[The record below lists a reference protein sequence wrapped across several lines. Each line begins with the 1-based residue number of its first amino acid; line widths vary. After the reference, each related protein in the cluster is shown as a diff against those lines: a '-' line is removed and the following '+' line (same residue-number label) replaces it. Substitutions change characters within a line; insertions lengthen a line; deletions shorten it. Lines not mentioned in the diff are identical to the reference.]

1 MSTVTIPAV
10 TPPVTAKEA
19 DLESIFYSESTTP
32 APTASAK
39 PPVVS
44 DSGTPATP
52 PASAVS
58 PDATKPVKSP
68 VGTET
73 KEKPADDKGHAAA
86 ARRLGQEVASLKQE
100 TARLVEENRI
110 LTAKANG
117 TYEEPHAPTSEQVE
131 ARAEFRGRETAS
143 RAVADGLFGEEVVKT
158 RIYDEGSEYQQL
170 VTEQPWLH
178 ARVVKAAQPAVE
190 AMRVLQEQAFLA
202 QYGTDAT
209 QWVSKIEAELT
220 PKLLEKFKTQAAT
233 PMTGHAAPTVT
244 EARGAGGPAR
254 ERSLEET
261 FYGKSHTAA

>member
-1 MSTVTIPAV
+1 MSTATIPAV
-10 TPPVTAKEA
+10 TPPVTPIAA
-19 DLESIFYSESTTP
+19 DLTSIFYGPDTN
-32 APTASAK
+32 TASTAPIT

-44 DSGTPATP
+44 DPGSTVTPA
-52 PASAVS
+52 ASTVS
-58 PDATKPVKSP
+58 PDMTKPHESP

-73 KEKPADDKGHAAA
+73 PVKPAEATGHAAA

-100 TARLVEENRI
+100 SARLAEENRI
-110 LTAKANG
+110 LKAKADG

-143 RAVADGLFGEEVVKT
+143 RAVADGLFGTEAVKT

-170 VTEQPWLH
+170 ITEQPWLH

-190 AMRVLQEQAFLA
+190 AMRVLNEQAFLA

-209 QWVSKIEAELT
+209 QWVAKIEAELT

-244 EARGAGGPAR
+244 EARGAGGSAR

-261 FYGKSHTAA
+261 FYGKSRTA

>member
-1 MSTVTIPAV
+1 
-10 TPPVTAKEA
+10 
-19 DLESIFYSESTTP
+19 
-32 APTASAK
+32 
-39 PPVVS
+39 
-44 DSGTPATP
+44 
-52 PASAVS
+52 
-58 PDATKPVKSP
+58 

-73 KEKPADDKGHAAA
+73 KEKPADDKGHVAA

-100 TARLVEENRI
+100 TARLAEENRI
-110 LTAKANG
+110 LKAKADG
-117 TYEEPHAPTSEQVE
+117 TYEEPQAPTSEQVE

-143 RAVADGLFGEEVVKT
+143 RAVADGLFGAEVVKT

-170 VTEQPWLH
+170 ITEQPWLH

-190 AMRVLQEQAFLA
+190 AMRVLNEQAFLA

-244 EARGAGGPAR
+244 EARGAGGSAR

-261 FYGKSHTAA
+261 FYGKTRAAS